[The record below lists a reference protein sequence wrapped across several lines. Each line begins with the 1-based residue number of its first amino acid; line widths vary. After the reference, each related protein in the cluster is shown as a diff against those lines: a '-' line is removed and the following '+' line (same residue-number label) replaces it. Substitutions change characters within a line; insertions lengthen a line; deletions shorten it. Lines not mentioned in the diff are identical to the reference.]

1 MADASPRRA
10 DDSAEDI
17 GTTVALDPV
26 ERPRPQYAGLFVA
39 PPTCRQPTPTDAS
52 SRTGVSGHEE
62 MDSSSRPHM
71 NR

>member
-17 GTTVALDPV
+17 GTTVAVDPV

-39 PPTCRQPTPTDAS
+39 PPDLPAADI
-52 SRTGVSGHEE
+52 
-62 MDSSSRPHM
+62 D
-71 NR
+71 